1 MSIAA
6 LVLNFNTASLTAAC
20 VESLLA
26 DPAVARVLVLDNGS
40 NEADRVALRE
50 RLAGAAGVSV
60 IEASCNHGFAGGC
73 NLGIARLLEDS
84 AVQAVCLLN
93 SDAQLCPGGLT
104 RMAEAAG
111 ARLDQALVGAR
122 MLKPDGEI
130 DSLGIA
136 FFWSC
141 LASNRTSTR
150 DRHFGP
156 TGGCALIGRALF
168 EDLQRSHGNVFAEA
182 FFCYAEDTDLVARLR
197 LLGYQPSYVD
207 EVVAIHAGQA
217 SSGGGFNDFVLYHG
231 IRNSI
236 WMMLRCVPWPILL
249 IMSPLVLVLHLA
261 IAVRHGLRGRWRV
274 VACLYRDALVALPR
288 VLRERRVIQ
297 GTKVI
302 GARQFAQ
309 AMTPRFYDSRYLA
322 TALRQLFRPGGQAG
336 R

>member
-40 NEADRVALRE
+40 NEADRIALRE

-73 NLGIARLLEDS
+73 NLGIARLLEDP

-122 MLKPDGEI
+122 MLKPDGQI

-141 LASNRTSTR
+141 LASNRTSTG

-156 TGGCALIGRALF
+156 TGGCALIGRTLF
-168 EDLQRSHGNVFAEA
+168 EDLQRSHGHVFAEA

-249 IMSPLVLVLHLA
+249 AMSPLILALHGGIL
-261 IAVRHGLRGRWRV
+261 VRHGLAGRWRV
-274 VACLYRDALVALPR
+274 VGRLYRDALVAVPR
-288 VLRERRVIQ
+288 VLRERRSIQ
-297 GTKVI
+297 RTRRAGTREFMR
-302 GARQFAQ
+302 G
-309 AMTPRFYDSRYLA
+309 MTPRFYDTRYLLM
-322 TALRQLFRPGGQAG
+322 ALSQLIKPGQPG